1 MKFLAPSKMKFHP
14 LLKLLVPLIEALPK
28 CGTTLDDRDAYKVRY
43 KNILCLQLIKVWVF
57 WEGHKILKHLRRTFD
72 KRAVFCARN
81 SVLVKKSTKI
91 FQNKCGQVI
100 LYKLYLNSD
109 FRKQGK
115 SGFTLLC

>member
-43 KNILCLQLIKVWVF
+43 KNILYLQLIKVWVF
-57 WEGHKILKHLRRTFD
+57 WEGHKISKHLGRTFD
-72 KRAVFCARN
+72 KSVVFCAHN

-91 FQNKCGQVI
+91 LQNNCGQAV
-100 LYKLYLNSD
+100 LYEL
-109 FRKQGK
+109 
-115 SGFTLLC
+115 